1 MAKNQTKPIIIG
13 QPKTSKLARPYNDQ
27 NAGSVLNS
35 IIGSISNIQPI
46 NNRASFQ
53 NSRRVGKNFNIK
65 TSSKTA
71 AKTSSSKTASKTSSA
86 QPSPKTPSTKTSSVQ
101 PSPKTPSS
109 KTSSVQPS
117 PKTPSSKPSP
127 KIPSSK
133 PSSTQPSPKIP
144 SYKTS
149 SIQPSPKIPSSKTP
163 SSKPASKTSS
173 IQPSSIQPSPKTPSS
188 KPASKTSSIQ
198 PSSIQPSPKTPSS
211 KPASKTSSIQPSP
224 KIPSPKPEE
233 NKKAKVSFRK
243 KIPNV
248 NIEQGKAKQEKV
260 KLDTDIPTSP
270 RRTEKVPF
278 SGQRVLLPQD
288 KTSINKVD
296 IPAYED
302 TQSDTKLLK
311 FTNIQNKALIEI
323 DNLDNMSL
331 VPNSPSSKKD

>member
-71 AKTSSSKTASKTSSA
+71 SKTSSSKTASKTSSA

-149 SIQPSPKIPSSKTP
+149 SIQPSPKIPSS
-163 SSKPASKTSS
+163 
-173 IQPSSIQPSPKTPSS
+173 
-188 KPASKTSSIQ
+188 
-198 PSSIQPSPKTPSS
+198 KTPSS

>member
-71 AKTSSSKTASKTSSA
+71 SKTSSSKTASKTSSA

-149 SIQPSPKIPSSKTP
+149 SIQPSPKIPSS
-163 SSKPASKTSS
+163 
-173 IQPSSIQPSPKTPSS
+173 KTPSS

>member
-71 AKTSSSKTASKTSSA
+71 SKTSSSKTASKTSSA

-144 SYKTS
+144 SY
-149 SIQPSPKIPSSKTP
+149 
-163 SSKPASKTSS
+163 
-173 IQPSSIQPSPKTPSS
+173 
-188 KPASKTSSIQ
+188 
-198 PSSIQPSPKTPSS
+198 
-211 KPASKTSSIQPSP
+211 KTSSIQPSP